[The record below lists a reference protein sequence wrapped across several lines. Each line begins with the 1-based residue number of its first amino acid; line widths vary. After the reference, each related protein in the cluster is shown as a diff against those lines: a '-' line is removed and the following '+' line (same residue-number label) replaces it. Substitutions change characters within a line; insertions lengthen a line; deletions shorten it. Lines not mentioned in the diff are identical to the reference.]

1 MGTKVKKPKTR
12 SHLQLFKHDTPYG
25 HKVQKDRTKTIPR
38 KQKHK
43 DDLSNK

>member
-12 SHLQLFKHDTPYG
+12 LNLITIPKHDTPWLLN
-25 HKVQKDRTKTIPR
+25 QKDRTKTIPR
-38 KQKHK
+38 KQKYK